1 MEAAPARRQ
10 NAGPVG
16 SVRRLVGPSPRSQ
29 LGRAE
34 ARALAEAV
42 GSGWVGTGVY
52 ARLFESRF
60 AAFAGGERCAAVNSG
75 TAALHLALEAAGA
88 RGGEVLLAPL
98 DAVAAAHAVTLAGA
112 EPVFCDVEPERG
124 TLDPAAAQRALT
136 PRTRAIVAVH
146 LRGYPCDLAGL
157 RALARRRRLALVE
170 DCCQALRGA
179 YRGRPLGTL
188 GDAGAFSF
196 GRHKTLT
203 TEDGGALL
211 YRRASWAA
219 RLDRLRRQGLSGD
232 GPAAGPQALKEAG
245 WRYRMNDLS
254 AVLGLSQLS
263 RWEGIAAR
271 LEAVR
276 AAYAGALDGHPR
288 LRLPAEAPG
297 TRRGWSYFSVR
308 AAGGRARAL
317 ERHLRARGVAA
328 APWAPPAHL
337 YEVHRPRRRRLPVA
351 EAYWKD
357 FVDLPF
363 SAAMTAAE
371 TGRAADA
378 LKDFRG

>member
-1 MEAAPARRQ
+1 MEAAPAR
-10 NAGPVG
+10 P
-16 SVRRLVGPSPRSQ
+16 PSAIPPSRSQ

-60 AAFAGGERCAAVNSG
+60 AAFAGGARCAAVNSG

-98 DAVAAAHAVTLAGA
+98 DAVATAHAVALAGA

-146 LRGYPCDLAGL
+146 LRGHPCDLAGL
-157 RALARRRRLALVE
+157 RALARRRRLTLIE
-170 DCCQALRGA
+170 DCCQALGGT

-219 RLDRLRRQGLSGD
+219 RLGRLRRLGLSGD
-232 GPAAGPQALKEAG
+232 GQTGGRGALRSVG

-254 AVLGLSQLS
+254 AVLGLSQLA
-263 RWEGIAAR
+263 RWRGIESR

-276 AAYAGALDGHPR
+276 EAYRDALDRHPSVS
-288 LRLPAEAPG
+288 LPPEAPG

-308 AAGGRARAL
+308 ARPGRAGSL
-317 ERHLRARGVAA
+317 VRHLRARGVAA
-328 APWAPPAHL
+328 VRWAPPAHL
-337 YEVHRPRRRRLPVA
+337 YALHRPRRRRLPVA
-351 EAYWKD
+351 EAFWKG

-363 SAAMTAAE
+363 SAAMTPADA
-371 TGRAADA
+371 GRAADA
-378 LKDFRG
+378 LRTFRG